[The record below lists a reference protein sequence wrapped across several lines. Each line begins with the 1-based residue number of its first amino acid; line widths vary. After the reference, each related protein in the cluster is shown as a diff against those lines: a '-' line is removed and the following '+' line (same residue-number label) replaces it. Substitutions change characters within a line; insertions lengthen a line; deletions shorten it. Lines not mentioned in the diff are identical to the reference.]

1 MRRSCQHVAVTEI
14 VAIAAVDT
22 HDLRRRV
29 LRDGTP
35 SAEVRW
41 DGDDE
46 PTTFHLGVQADGH
59 LIAIS
64 TWLRRRYPDR
74 PAEEAFQLR
83 GMATE
88 PSSRGSGVSG
98 RLLQAG
104 LDRCAAR
111 GATLV
116 WARARVDALTF
127 YTRHGFEAVGS
138 EYTDLTTGLRHRDI
152 LRSVV

>member
-1 MRRSCQHVAVTEI
+1 MTEI
-14 VAIAAVDT
+14 VEITAAAT

-35 SAEVRW
+35 SAVVVWE
-41 DGDDE
+41 GDTE
-46 PTTFHLGVQADGH
+46 PTTFHLGVREADAV
-59 LIAIS
+59 IAIS

-88 PSSRGSGVSG
+88 PTRRGTGVSA
-98 RLLQAG
+98 RLLLAG
-104 LDRCAAR
+104 LDRCADE

-116 WARARVDALTF
+116 WARARTAALSF
-127 YTRHGFEAVGS
+127 YTRHGFEAVGP
-138 EYTDLTTGLRHRDI
+138 EYTDLTTGLRHHDI
-152 LRSVV
+152 VRMV